1 MRKHVIRYDKLE
13 LLKTAASESP
23 LQAIEDVMVFDA
35 RCLDRETWR
44 QLLRVLPDLTRIR
57 KAWKAHFAAFGCT
70 SCHRKKTEYGA
81 GGFCYTCLARHRH
94 RMRACF
100 GKITAGRDLAEELA
114 SISRKAD

>member
-57 KAWKAHFAAFGCT
+57 KAC
-70 SCHRKKTEYGA
+70 
-81 GGFCYTCLARHRH
+81 
-94 RMRACF
+94 
-100 GKITAGRDLAEELA
+100 
-114 SISRKAD
+114 